1 MITNTGKN
9 ILAKYLVGQ
18 APAYASYIAVGCG
31 AKPLSAADELGNY
44 SRKESLDFEMFRV
57 PIISRGYVTE
67 ELESLDEFGQPEKIS
82 KIVLTAELPTEERYE
97 ISEVGVYSAASN
109 PSAGSFGS
117 RTVYSFSQSE
127 NWEYHTSTTSSVI
140 PVINVLNSEE
150 NQSSITI
157 TDAVFQT
164 NSDNQLF
171 TQSSRVLRNERCRFL
186 NSMIVMRGDD
196 ATFTVGGD
204 GSLTQTA
211 GNHIHLTGIN
221 LDFSR
226 NAPTDQ
232 LKLAFSVINKDGLS
246 SAVPD
251 SVRILIEFAS
261 AHDSSENGYQSAKFV
276 VNISDGATYDFD
288 TNRYVVV
295 TKQLQELFK
304 TSNFTWSSVRVVKV
318 SASVIDSGEPSDD
331 FYVCLDAL
339 RLENVST
346 INPLYGLTG
355 YSVIK
360 NSNALPIIKAPN
372 TENYIEFRFA
382 MDVQ

>member
-1 MITNTGKN
+1 MITNTGKS

-31 AKPLSAADELGNY
+31 AKPLSISQELADY
-44 SRKESLDFEMFRV
+44 SLKESLDFEMFRV
-57 PIISRGYVTE
+57 PIVSRGYVTE
-67 ELESLDEFGQPEKIS
+67 DGVA
-82 KIVLTAELPTEERYE
+82 KIVLTAEMPTEERYE

-117 RTVYSFSQSE
+117 RTVYSFSQAE
-127 NWEYHTSTTSSVI
+127 NWEYHTSTNSSAI
-140 PVINVLNSEE
+140 PVRSVLNNED
-150 NQSSITI
+150 NQSSIVI
-157 TDAVFQT
+157 TDSVFQT
-164 NSDNQLF
+164 NADNQLF
-171 TQSSRVLRNERCRFL
+171 TQPTRVSKNERCRFL
-186 NSMIVMRGDD
+186 NSMIAIRGDN
-196 ATFTVGGD
+196 ATFTVAQN

-211 GNHIHLTGIN
+211 GNHIHLTGVN
-221 LDFSR
+221 LDFSK

-232 LKLAFSVINKDGLS
+232 LKLAFSVIDKNSLAS
-246 SAVPD
+246 VVPD
-251 SVRILIEFAS
+251 SVRILVEFAS
-261 AHDSSENGYQSAKFV
+261 AHDSSETGYQSASFV
-276 VNISDGATYDFD
+276 VNIANGQTYDFAN
-288 TNRYVVV
+288 NRYFVV

-304 TSNFTWSSVRVVKV
+304 TSNFTWSSVKVVKI
-318 SASVIDSGEPSDD
+318 SASVVDGGQPSSD

-360 NSNALPIIKAPN
+360 NFDGLPIVKSPN

>member
-1 MITNTGKN
+1 MITNTGKS

-31 AKPLSAADELGNY
+31 AKPLSLIQDLADY
-44 SRKESLDFEMFRV
+44 SSKESLDFEMFRV

-67 ELESLDEFGQPEKIS
+67 NGIA
-82 KIVLTAELPTEERYE
+82 KIVLTAEMPTEERYE
-97 ISEVGVYSAASN
+97 ISEVGIYSAASN

-117 RTVYSFSQSE
+117 RNVYSFSQAE
-127 NWEYHTSTTSSVI
+127 NWEYHTSTNSSAI
-140 PVINVLNSEE
+140 PVKNVLNSEE
-150 NQSSITI
+150 TPSSIVVTEK
-157 TDAVFQT
+157 VFQT
-164 NSDNQLF
+164 NADNQLF
-171 TQSSRVLRNERCRFL
+171 TQPSRVLKNERCRFL

-196 ATFTVGGD
+196 ATFTTAQN

-211 GNHIHLTGIN
+211 GNHIHLTGVN

-232 LKLAFSVINKDGLS
+232 LKLAFSVINKNSLS
-246 SAVPD
+246 TAVPD
-251 SVRILIEFAS
+251 SVKILIEFAS
-261 AHDSSENGYQSAKFV
+261 AHDSSETGYQSASFV
-276 VNISDGATYDFD
+276 VDIANGSTYDFA

-304 TSNFTWSSVRVVKV
+304 TPNFTWPSVRVVKI
-318 SASVIDSGEPSDD
+318 SASVVDSGQPSSE

-360 NSNALPIIKAPN
+360 NVDGLPIVKSPN

>member
-31 AKPLSAADELGNY
+31 AKPLATADALGDY
-44 SRKESLDFEMFRV
+44 SLKESLDFEMFRV

-67 ELESLDEFGQPEKIS
+67 DNVA
-82 KIVLTAELPTEERYE
+82 KIVLTAEMPTEERYE

-140 PVINVLNSEE
+140 PPINVLNSLE

-204 GSLTQTA
+204 GNLTQTA

-226 NAPTDQ
+226 NAPTDK

-261 AHDSSENGYQSAKFV
+261 AHDSSENGYQSANFV
-276 VNISDGATYDFD
+276 VNIADGATYDFD

-295 TKQLQELFK
+295 TKELQELFK

-318 SASVIDSGEPSDD
+318 SASVIDGGQPSDD

>member
-1 MITNTGKN
+1 MITETGRN

-31 AKPLSAADELGNY
+31 AKPLATTDELGDY
-44 SRKESLDFEMFRV
+44 SKKESLDFEMFRV

-67 ELESLDEFGQPEKIS
+67 DDVA
-82 KIVLTAELPTEERYE
+82 KIVLTAEMPTEERYE

-127 NWEYHTSTTSSVI
+127 NWEYHASTTSSVI
-140 PVINVLNSEE
+140 PVRNALNSEE

-196 ATFTVGGD
+196 ATFTVGED
-204 GSLTQTA
+204 GNLTQTT

-304 TSNFTWSSVRVVKV
+304 TSDFTWSSVRVVKV
-318 SASVIDSGEPSDD
+318 SASVIDGGQPSDD

-346 INPLYGLTG
+346 TNPLYGLTG

>member
-1 MITNTGKN
+1 MITREGKK

-18 APAYASYIAVGCG
+18 APAYASYVAVGCG
-31 AKPLSAADELGNY
+31 AKPLAAADELEDY
-44 SRKESLDFEMFRV
+44 SLKQSLDFEMFRV

-67 ELESLDEFGQPEKIS
+67 DGVA
-82 KIVLTAELPTEERYE
+82 KIVLTAEMPTEERYE
-97 ISEVGVYSAASN
+97 ISEVGIYSAASN

-140 PVINVLNSEE
+140 PPINALNSEE
-150 NQSSITI
+150 NQSSIVI
-157 TDAVFQT
+157 PNAVFQT

-196 ATFTVGGD
+196 ATFTVAGNGN
-204 GSLTQTA
+204 LTQTD
-211 GNHIHLTGIN
+211 GNHIHLTGVN

-226 NAPTDQ
+226 NAPSDE

-246 SAVPD
+246 TAVPD
-251 SVRILIEFAS
+251 SVRILVEFAS

-276 VNISDGATYDFD
+276 VNIADGPEGSAYDFD
-288 TNRYVVV
+288 TNRYIVV
-295 TKQLQELFK
+295 TKELQELFK
-304 TSNFTWSSVRVVKV
+304 TPNFTWSSVRVVKV
-318 SASVIDSGEPSDD
+318 SASVIDSGSPSSN

-360 NSNALPIIKAPN
+360 NSNGLPIVKAPN

>member
-31 AKPLSAADELGNY
+31 AQPLSSGEALGDY
-44 SRKESLDFEMFRV
+44 SPKESLDFEMFRV

-67 ELESLDEFGQPEKIS
+67 EGVA
-82 KIVLTAELPTEERYE
+82 KIVLTAEMPTEERYE

-117 RTVYSFSQSE
+117 RTVYSFSQAE

-140 PVINVLNSEE
+140 PVKNVLNSED

-157 TDAVFQT
+157 QDAVFQA

-171 TQSSRVLRNERCRFL
+171 TQSSRVSRNERCRFL

-196 ATFTVGGD
+196 ATFTVAQNGN
-204 GSLTQTA
+204 LTQTA
-211 GNHIHLTGIN
+211 GNHIHLTGTS

-232 LKLAFSVINKDGLS
+232 LKLAFSVINKNGIS

-251 SVRILIEFAS
+251 SVRILVEFAS

-276 VNISDGATYDFD
+276 INISDGSTYDFD
-288 TNRYVVV
+288 TNRYIVV

-304 TSNFTWSSVRVVKV
+304 TANFTWSSVKVVKL
-318 SASVIDSGEPSDD
+318 SASVIDSGQPSSD

-360 NSNALPIIKAPN
+360 NTDGLPIVKAPN
-372 TENYIEFRFA
+372 TENYVEFRFA

>member
-18 APAYASYIAVGCG
+18 APAYASYVAVGCG
-31 AKPLSAADELGNY
+31 AKPLAITDELGDY
-44 SRKESLDFEMFRV
+44 SLKESLDFEMFRV

-67 ELESLDEFGQPEKIS
+67 EGIS
-82 KIVLTAELPTEERYE
+82 KIVLTAEMPTEERYE

-127 NWEYHTSTTSSVI
+127 NWEYHTETTSSVI
-140 PVINVLNSEE
+140 PVKNVLNSQE
-150 NQSSITI
+150 NQSSIVI
-157 TDAVFQT
+157 SEAVFQT

-171 TQSSRVLRNERCRFL
+171 TQSSRVFRNERCRFL
-186 NSMIVMRGDD
+186 NSMILMRGDD
-196 ATFTVGGD
+196 ATFTVAGD
-204 GSLTQTA
+204 GNLTQTA
-211 GNHIHLTGIN
+211 GNHIHLTGVS

-251 SVRILIEFAS
+251 SVRILVEFAS

-276 VNISDGATYDFD
+276 VNIADGATYDFD

-318 SASVIDSGEPSDD
+318 SASVIDAGEPSSN

-360 NSNALPIIKAPN
+360 NSDALPIIKAPN

>member
-31 AKPLSAADELGNY
+31 AKPLDTTDDFGDY
-44 SRKESLDFEMFRV
+44 SDQKSLDFEMFRV

-67 ELESLDEFGQPEKIS
+67 DNVA
-82 KIVLTAELPTEERYE
+82 KIVLTAEMPTEERYE

-117 RTVYSFSQSE
+117 RNIYSFSQAE
-127 NWEYHTSTTSSVI
+127 NWEYHTSTNSLAIT
-140 PVINVLNSEE
+140 PEPLLNSEASP
-150 NQSSITI
+150 NNIVITK
-157 TDAVFQT
+157 AVFQT

-171 TQSSRVLRNERCRFL
+171 TQSDRVSRNERSRFL
-186 NSMIVMRGDD
+186 NNMILIRGDD
-196 ATFTVGGD
+196 ATFTVAENGN
-204 GSLTQTA
+204 LTQTA
-211 GNHIHLTGIN
+211 GNHIHLTGVN
-221 LDFSR
+221 LDFGG

-232 LKLAFSVINKDGLS
+232 LKLAFSIINKNGLG
-246 SAVPD
+246 AEVPD

-261 AHDSSENGYQSAKFV
+261 AHDSSETGIQSAKFV
-276 VNISDGATYDFD
+276 VNISDGVTYDFD

-295 TKQLQELFK
+295 TKELQELFK
-304 TSNFTWSSVRVVKV
+304 TANFTWSSVRVVKI
-318 SASVIDSGEPSDD
+318 SASVIDSGQPSSN
-331 FYVCLDAL
+331 FYVSLDAL

-355 YSVIK
+355 YSIIK
-360 NSNALPIIKAPN
+360 NTDGLPIIKAPN

>member
-18 APAYASYIAVGCG
+18 APAYASYVAVGCG
-31 AKPLSAADELGNY
+31 AKPLSVADELGNY
-44 SRKESLDFEMFRV
+44 ALKDSLDFEMFRV

-67 ELESLDEFGQPEKIS
+67 GGVA
-82 KIVLTAELPTEERYE
+82 KIVLTAEMPTEERYE

-140 PVINVLNSEE
+140 PVRNVLNSED
-150 NQSSITI
+150 NQSSIVI
-157 TDAVFQT
+157 SDAVFQA

-196 ATFTVGGD
+196 ATFTVAGN

-211 GNHIHLTGIN
+211 GNHIHLTGVN

-232 LKLAFSVINKDGLS
+232 LKLAFSVINKNGLS

-251 SVRILIEFAS
+251 SVRILVEFAS

-276 VNISDGATYDFD
+276 VNVADGSTYDFD

-304 TSNFTWSSVRVVKV
+304 TSNFTWSSVRVVKI
-318 SASVIDSGEPSDD
+318 SASVVDSGVPSPD

-360 NSNALPIIKAPN
+360 NSNGLPIIKAPN

-382 MDVQ
+382 MDVE

>member
-31 AKPLSAADELGNY
+31 AKPLSSAAPLGDY
-44 SRKESLDFEMFRV
+44 SSKQSLDFEMFRV

-67 ELESLDEFGQPEKIS
+67 EGVA
-82 KIVLTAELPTEERYE
+82 KIVLTAEMPTEERYE

-117 RTVYSFSQSE
+117 RNIYSFSQAE
-127 NWEYHTSTTSSVI
+127 NWEYHTSTNSSVI
-140 PVINVLNSEE
+140 PVRNVLNSEE
-150 NQSSITI
+150 SPNNIVIS
-157 TDAVFQT
+157 DAVFQT

-171 TQSSRVLRNERCRFL
+171 TQSSRVSRNERSRFL

-196 ATFTVGGD
+196 ATFTVAENGN
-204 GSLTQTA
+204 LTQTA
-211 GNHIHLTGIN
+211 GNHIHLTGVN

-232 LKLAFSVINKDGLS
+232 LKLAFSVINKNGLGS
-246 SAVPD
+246 EVPD

-261 AHDSSENGYQSAKFV
+261 AHDSSETGYQSAKFV
-276 VNISDGATYDFD
+276 VNISDGATGSTYDFD

-304 TSNFTWSSVRVVKV
+304 TANFTWSSVKVVKI
-318 SASVIDSGEPSDD
+318 SASVIDSGQPSSN
-331 FYVCLDAL
+331 FYVSLDAL

-346 INPLYGLTG
+346 VNPLYGLTG
-355 YSVIK
+355 YSIIK
-360 NSNALPIIKAPN
+360 NTDGLPIIKAPN